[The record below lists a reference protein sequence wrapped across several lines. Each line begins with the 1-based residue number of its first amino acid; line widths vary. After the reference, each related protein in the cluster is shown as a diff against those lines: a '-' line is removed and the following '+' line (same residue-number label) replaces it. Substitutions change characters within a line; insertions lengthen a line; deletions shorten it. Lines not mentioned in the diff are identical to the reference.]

1 MPGGLHFLM
10 FYTMFLHVTS
20 QTLHFT
26 SQKYDAPNWVFCCW
40 PFSYDS
46 STNPAQLI
54 LSKMMIF
61 DFSHFY
67 TIFSWFL
74 ASSWL
79 LLGSLA
85 APGGSLGVSGVSGG
99 PPLNHCKYHQ
109 FRAGASILHHVL
121 LCYALALLGDPSK
134 PL

>member
-1 MPGGLHFLM
+1 MPGSLLILM

-20 QTLHFT
+20 FTLHFT
-26 SQKYDAPNWVFCCW
+26 PQKYESPNGVFCCQ

-46 STNPAQLI
+46 SINLTQWI

-61 DFSHFY
+61 HFSYFY
-67 TIFSWFL
+67 TMFPWFL

-79 LLGSLA
+79 LLGSLG

-99 PPLNHCKYHQ
+99 P
-109 FRAGASILHHVL
+109 R
-121 LCYALALLGDPSK
+121 
-134 PL
+134 